1 MIIMSLKW
9 VASFNILVVRKTFR
23 LWCSWDHHN
32 EIFLSEFLFW
42 VCWRWLYFLL
52 NCSSIVFRCSY
63 ESRILVS
70 QHVPGNCVL
79 LWGAKLGEHPSA
91 ALLQGAAWKGYKS
104 FKVRSSSCLFPMA
117 TCCFSWDLVKEQRSL
132 RLPQSKLEVLIKS
145 SKLQSCCLFWFPWSN
160 TMTIKQY
167 HDHPW
172 PSMTIIWRWFVGVL
186 KTIPWPSMT
195 IHHFWP
201 CQDRFP
207 ANYMCLGIDCKS
219 QGKASPHFYSVV
231 LFYHWFTCPFSEY
244 FVDN

>member
-52 NCSSIVFRCSY
+52 NFSSIVFRCSY

-91 ALLQGAAWKGYKS
+91 ALLQGAAWKGYKI
-104 FKVRSSSCLFPMA
+104 FKVRSSSCLFQWPHVA
-117 TCCFSWDLVKEQRSL
+117 SHETWSRSNAAL
-132 RLPQSKLEVLIKS
+132 DFHNPS
-145 SKLQSCCLFWFPWSN
+145 SKYWSSHQNSSPVACFDSLEAIPWPSSN
-160 TMTIKQY
+160 TMTI

-172 PSMTIIWRWFVGVL
+172 PSFEDDL
-186 KTIPWPSMT
+186 
-195 IHHFWP
+195 
-201 CQDRFP
+201 
-207 ANYMCLGIDCKS
+207 
-219 QGKASPHFYSVV
+219 
-231 LFYHWFTCPFSEY
+231 
-244 FVDN
+244 